1 MSKASKAATAFRVSP
16 SLFMSQRGLTAV
28 LVVTALLI
36 TAGVKLHPAAGY
48 KSCLLPISA
57 DPSFNRRLSG
67 GQLAAWSEGTGS
79 PVGPTVGPALLQAG
93 GSGRCRVDRYEHG
106 LPAKRPVSLQLLSIH
121 PSTCPPG
128 ILKSLPLPLPEEI
141 KASPST
147 CGHVA
152 AEWAGSVSS
161 WALRLPC
168 KAPSVRLFLRCG
180 RAVGGNAGGKIN
192 NKKKKKERNSS
203 SEP

>member
-1 MSKASKAATAFRVSP
+1 
-16 SLFMSQRGLTAV
+16 MSQRGLTAV

-57 DPSFNRRLSG
+57 DPGFNRRLSG
-67 GQLAAWSEGTGS
+67 GQLAVWSEGTGS

-106 LPAKRPVSLQLLSIH
+106 LPAKWPVSLQLLSIH

-192 NKKKKKERNSS
+192 NKKKKKKEIHHLNP
-203 SEP
+203 ED